1 MTHVP
6 IIDKWPTLAEL
17 ADDLSIAYGTAK
29 AMKRRGVIPSQYWEL
44 MIEAASRRHILEV
57 TYEALAKAVSKKNS
71 NSPDYL
77 PSGEAGAQHSS
88 AGCAPASNSDSVV
101 AP

>member
-44 MIEAASRRHILEV
+44 MIEASSRRGIIGV
-57 TYEALAKAVSKKNS
+57 TYEALAKAVSKKNFH
-71 NSPDYL
+71 SPEVL
-77 PSGEAGAQHSS
+77 PSGGSGARF
-88 AGCAPASNSDSVV
+88 ADIDCAPV
-101 AP
+101 AICDEVAR

>member
-6 IIDKWPTLAEL
+6 IIDNWPTLAEL

-44 MIEAASRRHILEV
+44 MIEASARRGIIGV
-57 TYEALAKAVSKKNS
+57 TYEALAKAVSKKNFH
-71 NSPDYL
+71 SPGYL
-77 PSGEAGAQHSS
+77 PSGEAVARCEVRPR
-88 AGCAPASNSDSVV
+88 ATATNSRE
-101 AP
+101 AR

>member
-44 MIEAASRRHILEV
+44 MIEASSRRGIIGV
-57 TYEALAKAVSKKNS
+57 TYEALAKAVSKKNF

-77 PSGEAGAQHSS
+77 PLGEAGAQRP
-88 AGCAPASNSDSVV
+88 ATGCAPATNSSRAV
-101 AP
+101 AQ